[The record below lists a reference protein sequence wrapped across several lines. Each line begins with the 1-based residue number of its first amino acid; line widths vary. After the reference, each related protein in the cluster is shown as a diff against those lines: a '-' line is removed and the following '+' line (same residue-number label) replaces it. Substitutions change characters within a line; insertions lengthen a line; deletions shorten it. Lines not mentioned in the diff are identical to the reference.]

1 MTIIDDVFMLPYNT
15 VLDFDT
21 VSNIIRQG
29 YTRIPVFDGNRDTI
43 VALLNIK
50 GWYPIGAHRHLILK
64 SLALNR
70 VFVAQKPRPQTWNV
84 PKPRSLAD
92 LAFVDPADAFPL
104 KTVCDFYKH
113 PLSYCFE
120 DQCLDELLDEFKKG
134 KSHMS
139 IVQSIRTAEDTD
151 PTYTVVG
158 IVTLEDVIE
167 EILKIEIVDETD
179 VLSE

>member
-1 MTIIDDVFMLPYNT
+1 MI
-15 VLDFDT
+15 
-21 VSNIIRQG
+21 
-29 YTRIPVFDGNRDTI
+29 
-43 VALLNIK
+43 
-50 GWYPIGAHRHLILK
+50 
-64 SLALNR
+64 
-70 VFVAQKPRPQTWNV
+70 
-84 PKPRSLAD
+84 AD

-113 PLSYCFE
+113 PLTYCFE

-179 VLSE
+179 VLSEYEQSSVKSNRIIIRSFSYYVGNKAIAKGDAETSPFANYSCVFFFGS